1 MESLGYIIVHL
12 LRGSLPWKWE
22 RTIRAV
28 CTLKQLW
35 SGSDLCAGYPPVFG
49 QFIDYAR
56 TLQFED
62 EPDYASWIERFRNLS
77 QLEPEIASA
86 TIGTSFKDN
95 PDASSI
101 VIQSPPTSVRVWFVP
116 FDDDRDYVPEVAYNL
131 PFARTP
137 ESRDQIGNEKETV
150 RRLLG
155 WIHVVEMEEEICDY
169 VPEHMLSWEEEDE
182 DEKKFGGKYL
192 KEIDD

>member
-1 MESLGYIIVHL
+1 MISAPV
-12 LRGSLPWKWE
+12 
-22 RTIRAV
+22 T
-28 CTLKQLW
+28 
-35 SGSDLCAGYPPVFG
+35 PPVFG

-101 VIQSPPTSVRVWFVP
+101 VIQSPPTSVRAWFVP

-155 WIHVVEMEEEICDY
+155 WIHAVDMEEELCDY

-182 DEKKFGGKYL
+182 DENKFGGKYL